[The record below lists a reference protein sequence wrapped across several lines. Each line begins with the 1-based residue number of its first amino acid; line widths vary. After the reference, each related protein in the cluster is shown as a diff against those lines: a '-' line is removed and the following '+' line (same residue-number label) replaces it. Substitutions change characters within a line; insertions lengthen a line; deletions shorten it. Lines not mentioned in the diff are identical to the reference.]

1 MHNTYNM
8 HKDDFLIL
16 RGLFSVMG
24 LLGYA
29 GSVRI
34 TDTEDGYEETLKDF
48 TVGDALRLASEFSDS
63 FYLRFEDATL
73 KGTIL
78 VVLGNNDYST
88 LADWSGNEH
97 FVQTLDSISDSI
109 RNWPHNI

>member
-8 HKDDFLIL
+8 HKDDFLVL
-16 RGLFSVMG
+16 RGLFSV
-24 LLGYA
+24 LSVLGYA

-34 TDTEDGYEETLKDF
+34 TDTVDGYEDTLENF
-48 TVGDALRLASEFSDS
+48 TVGEALRLASEFSDS
-63 FYLRFEDATL
+63 FYLRFSDDSL
-73 KGTIL
+73 KGTVL

-88 LADWSGNEH
+88 LVDWSGNEH

-109 RNWPHNI
+109 SKWPHNI